1 MTPLDAARKL
11 VKGWPT
17 APSMRGTVPAG
28 VAVDVARAFLDLT
41 DNCEMILASEVWR
54 GDEDKPLP
62 AWALHLRDVLN
73 RLRTERSPDEP
84 A

>member
-28 VAVDVARAFLDLT
+28 VAVDVARALLDLVEECDFAHGCT
-41 DNCEMILASEVWR
+41 PTGERCRIC
-54 GDEDKPLP
+54 K
-62 AWALHLRDVLN
+62 VLD